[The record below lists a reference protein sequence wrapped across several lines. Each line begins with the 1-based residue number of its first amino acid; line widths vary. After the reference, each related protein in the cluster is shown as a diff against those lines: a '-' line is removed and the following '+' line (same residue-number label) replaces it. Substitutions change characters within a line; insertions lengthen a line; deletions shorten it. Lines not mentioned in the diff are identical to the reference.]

1 MECKDFFEDMRE
13 LAKKEESADKIIS
26 AYNRGLITL
35 HEALKELAD
44 IEQRRWVREFYK
56 EN

>member
-1 MECKDFFEDMRE
+1 MGKDFFEDMRE